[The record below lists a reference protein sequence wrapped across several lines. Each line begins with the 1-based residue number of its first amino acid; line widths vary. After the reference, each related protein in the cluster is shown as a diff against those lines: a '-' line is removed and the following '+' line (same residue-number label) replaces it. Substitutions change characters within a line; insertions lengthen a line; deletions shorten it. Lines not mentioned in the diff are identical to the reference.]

1 MLYDEIKSRVKNL
14 NMTKFTDADILRLDE
29 AFAKEGIPF
38 HARPLNAAM
47 KILGNNFSINLID
60 NPLVIEIKHAYE
72 RLIPEVKYTWPG
84 MGTGLVASVDQV
96 KKVTI
101 GIIYGSVNIS
111 IDKGLGFSNDQEWIK
126 WCRGSRKITNQS
138 AFAFADMYD
147 LVYGINGSDSPSTTY
162 WGLASEQLKL
172 VAESLCQTGAIS
184 SPILQPICLTVE
196 LAIKGT
202 LLYLGIPEKDLRN
215 SKKFGH
221 NLVKLAQ
228 RMIQEKSHRDD
239 QLLLTMLNKFP
250 DYVSDRYRETN
261 LTRLEVISLAL
272 SAQFIAASA
281 VRRISG
287 RDVAEQIET
296 SEVGPRSN
304 YFT

>member
-1 MLYDEIKSRVKNL
+1 
-14 NMTKFTDADILRLDE
+14 MTKFTDADILRLDE
-29 AFAKEGIPF
+29 TFAKEGIPF
-38 HARPLNAAM
+38 HARPLSAAM
-47 KILGNNFSINLID
+47 KILGNNFSINFID
-60 NPLVIEIKHAYE
+60 NPLVIEIKQAYE

-126 WCRGSRKITNQS
+126 WCRGSLEIANQS

-147 LVYGINGSDSPSTTY
+147 LVYGINGSDSPSKTY

-172 VAESLCQTGAIS
+172 VAESLCQTGEIS

-202 LLYLGIPEKDLRN
+202 LLYLGIPEKDLRDP
-215 SKKFGH
+215 KKFGH

-228 RMIQEKSHRDD
+228 RMVQEKNHRDD
-239 QLLLTMLNKFP
+239 QLLLRMLSKFP
-250 DYVSDRYRETN
+250 DYVNDRYRETN

-287 RDVAEQIET
+287 RDIAEQIEN

>member
-1 MLYDEIKSRVKNL
+1 
-14 NMTKFTDADILRLDE
+14 MTKFTDADILRLDE

-47 KILGNNFSINLID
+47 EILGSNFSLNLLN
-60 NPLVIEIKHAYE
+60 NPLVIEIKQAYE

-111 IDKGLGFSNDQEWIK
+111 IDKGLGFSNDHEWIK
-126 WCRGSRKITNQS
+126 WCRESREIINQS

-184 SPILQPICLTVE
+184 SPILEPICLTVE

-202 LLYLGIPEKDLRN
+202 LLYLGIPEKDLRD
-215 SKKFGH
+215 SK
-221 NLVKLAQ
+221 NLD
-228 RMIQEKSHRDD
+228 I
-239 QLLLTMLNKFP
+239 
-250 DYVSDRYRETN
+250 
-261 LTRLEVISLAL
+261 I
-272 SAQFIAASA
+272 
-281 VRRISG
+281 
-287 RDVAEQIET
+287 
-296 SEVGPRSN
+296 
-304 YFT
+304 

>member
-1 MLYDEIKSRVKNL
+1 M
-14 NMTKFTDADILRLDE
+14 MKFTDADILKLDE
-29 AFAKEGIPF
+29 TFAKEGIPF
-38 HARPLNAAM
+38 HARPLQAARE
-47 KILGNNFSINLID
+47 ILGKNFSINLME
-60 NPLVIEIKHAYE
+60 NPLVIEIKEAYE

-101 GIIYGSVNIS
+101 AVIFGSVNIS
-111 IDKGLGFSNDQEWIK
+111 IDKGLGFSNHQEWSK
-126 WCRGSRKITNQS
+126 WCRGSLEIANRS

-147 LVYGINGSDSPSTTY
+147 LFYGIDESDNTSKTY
-162 WGLASEQLKL
+162 WGLASDQLKL

-215 SKKFGH
+215 SKLFGH

-239 QLLLTMLNKFP
+239 QLILTMLSKFP

-287 RDVAEQIET
+287 RDIAEQVET
-296 SEVGPRSN
+296 SIIVPRSN